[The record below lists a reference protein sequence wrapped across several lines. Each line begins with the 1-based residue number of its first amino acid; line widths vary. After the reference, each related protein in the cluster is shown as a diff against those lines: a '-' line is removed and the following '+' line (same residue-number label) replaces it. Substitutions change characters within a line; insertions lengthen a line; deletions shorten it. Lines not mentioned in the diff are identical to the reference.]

1 MMTAHSATAHE
12 RLAELVDSLEVGGE
26 GHSKAVS
33 RWATLIAIEMGLP
46 SQAVRVVEV
55 AGLLHDVGKIE
66 LPKELLNKPSRLTK
80 DEFELV
86 KQHPIIGARML
97 MAMPSVSEAESA
109 VEHHHERWD
118 GRGYPHGKRGADI
131 PIEGRILAASEVF
144 SSMTRPSPYRQPMT
158 ISEALDRLKWAS
170 GAHLDPDVVEA
181 LHKVIQRSIPSRML
195 SQRLSKPLEIVIAS
209 EVSKLKKAFVG
220 LIQQLL
226 WATKELLGER
236 LMPTF
241 IGKLNEALRE
251 DGLPIAFDGALV
263 KDLTPWVVGLEERVN
278 LYRSALQHVS
288 LMLSAIF
295 GDTFT
300 NRLVRS
306 VASNLPESL
315 QETCSQYAL
324 HPALAVV
331 R

>member
-1 MMTAHSATAHE
+1 MTDHTTTAHE
-12 RLAELVDSLEVGGE
+12 GLAELVDSLEVGGE

-33 RWATLIAIEMGLP
+33 RWATLIAIEIGLP
-46 SQAVRVVEV
+46 SQLVHVVEV

-66 LPKELLNKPSRLTK
+66 LPKELLNKPGRLSK

-86 KQHPIIGARML
+86 KQHPVIGARIL

-118 GRGYPHGKRGADI
+118 GRGYPHGKRGAEI
-131 PIEGRILAASEVF
+131 PIEGRILAASEAF

-170 GAHLDPDVVEA
+170 GAHLDPDVVTA
-181 LHKVIQRSIPSRML
+181 LHRVIQRSIPSHLL
-195 SQRLSKPLEIVIAS
+195 SQRLNKPLEVIIAS
-209 EVSKLKKAFVG
+209 EVSMIKKAFIG

-226 WATKELLGER
+226 WAVKELLGER
-236 LMPTF
+236 LTPTF
-241 IGKLNEALRE
+241 IGKLNKAFDE
-251 DGLPIAFDGALV
+251 DGLPITIDGALV
-263 KDLTPWVVGLEERVN
+263 KDLTPWVVGLEERVS

-288 LMLSAIF
+288 LMLSTIF

-300 NRLVRS
+300 NRLVQTA
-306 VASNLPESL
+306 ASNLPEGL

-324 HPALAVV
+324 HPTLVDV